1 MVDTAWT
8 FTVIFVTI
16 FAVLIVFAAIWLRSH
31 LHS

>member
-16 FAVLIVFAAIWLRSH
+16 FAVFIAFAAIWLKSH
-31 LHS
+31 FHS